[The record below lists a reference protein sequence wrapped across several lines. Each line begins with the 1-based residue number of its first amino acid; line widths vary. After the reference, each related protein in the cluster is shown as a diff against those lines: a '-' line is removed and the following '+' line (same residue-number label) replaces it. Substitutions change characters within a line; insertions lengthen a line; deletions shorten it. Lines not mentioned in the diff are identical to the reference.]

1 MADHA
6 DSERHMEMVRRWLTR
21 DGRGIRRWSTTCSV
35 GTSEPM
41 ESLSARLDLNARA
54 ASGLPI
60 SRRPSGNL
68 TTTIRYM
75 FSARDKITTLL
86 I

>member
-1 MADHA
+1 MADQA
-6 DSERHMEMVRRWLTR
+6 DSERHVEMVRPWLPR
-21 DGRGIRRWSTTCSV
+21 DGRGIPRWSTTCSV

-41 ESLSARLDLNARA
+41 ESLSAWLDLNARA
-54 ASGLPI
+54 ASGLPD
-60 SRRPSGNL
+60 L

-86 I
+86 V